1 MVTNFYVEQDFRRA
15 KEETEEM
22 QKYRLE
28 MMVSR
33 ARVVVMQLEGLFHVS
48 VCDLSSHSINYHSQI
63 PPVNAG
69 GTTQVKSIQHM
80 FHVYLLAK

>member
-28 MMVSR
+28 MMVSW
-33 ARVVVMQLEGLFHVS
+33 ARVVMQLEGLFHVS

-69 GTTQVKSIQHM
+69 GVTQVRSTQHM
-80 FHVYLLAK
+80 LHVYLLAK